1 MNLVWHRDQLPVKT
15 QVIDV
20 EYNSQSLAPHWA
32 AIILER
38 LSQPANLADAIRLAF
53 PQKIFPDI
61 FEIFDIHHIPGR
73 TLKILTRFQDSSLLN
88 TFTIIHISFYSEL
101 DYLDEYNKAK
111 EMTIAPDRISAI
123 ENWNAVVRIFPEDA
137 GLPNLGEMLN
147 LSQVAAYVGEPE
159 FNENDASWRMLS
171 YQVSTRC
178 AFSYHFYKSG
188 KKYFGK
194 IQDEKGAVE
203 THQRL
208 KALWENP
215 SRHFLMAQPIACAP
229 QIGARWE
236 AFVNGTNLEKTLET
250 ADLASIF
257 TLIIR
262 NLTYLHEQEIAS
274 LTLVSPDKIIALIQK
289 KVIRRMHALTPNL
302 AGRAEKI
309 LEDLNQHINFSTDAH
324 VVTLHGD
331 FHIAN
336 FLLNENGLF
345 FLDLDNLSKG
355 SPCYDL
361 ALFGSRLM
369 LRNLLNNDRL
379 PETLQLVTQ
388 LPALYSRLCGREIS
402 HRTFLWYLAAFLIAR
417 QIKVCMS
424 NAAPNMEI
432 LTSKL
437 LDWAEDCFSSAD
449 LTELN
454 LR

>member
-1 MNLVWHRDQLPVKT
+1 MNLVWHRNQSPIQP
-15 QVIDV
+15 QVIDADNAIS
-20 EYNSQSLAPHWA
+20 EAPHWA
-32 AIILER
+32 AKILER
-38 LSQPANLADAIRLAF
+38 LNQPSNLAVAIRQAF
-53 PQKIFPDI
+53 PQILYPGTI
-61 FEIFDIHHIPGR
+61 EIFDIHHIPGR
-73 TLKILTRFQDSSLLN
+73 SLKILTHFQDGSFKN
-88 TFTIIHISFYSEL
+88 TFTIVHINFYSEF

-111 EMTIAPDRISAI
+111 ETSIEPDRISAI
-123 ENWNAVVRIFPEDA
+123 KNWNAVARIFPEDA

-147 LSQVAAYVGEPE
+147 LSQVAAYVGEHE
-159 FNENDASWRMLS
+159 FNESDTSWRMLS
-171 YQVSTRC
+171 YQVGTRC
-178 AFSYHFYKSG
+178 AFSYHFFKSG

-194 IQDEKGAVE
+194 IQDEKGALE

-215 SRHFLMAQPIACAP
+215 TRHFLMAQPIACVP

-236 AFVNGTNLEKTLET
+236 AFVDGTNLEKALET
-250 ADLASIF
+250 SDLASTF

-262 NLTYLHEQEIAS
+262 NLTYLHEQEVPS
-274 LTLVSPDKIIALIQK
+274 LTLVSPDKIVGLIQK
-289 KVIRRMHALTPNL
+289 KVIRRMHALIPNL

-309 LEDLNQHINFSTDAH
+309 LESLNQHINFSTDAH

-336 FLLNENGLF
+336 FLLNDNGLF

-388 LPALYSRLCGREIS
+388 LPTLYSRLCGRNIS
-402 HRTFLWYLAAFLIAR
+402 HHTFLWYLAAFLIAR

-432 LTSKL
+432 LVTKL
-437 LDWAEDCFSSAD
+437 LDWAEDCFSSAN

-454 LR
+454 FR